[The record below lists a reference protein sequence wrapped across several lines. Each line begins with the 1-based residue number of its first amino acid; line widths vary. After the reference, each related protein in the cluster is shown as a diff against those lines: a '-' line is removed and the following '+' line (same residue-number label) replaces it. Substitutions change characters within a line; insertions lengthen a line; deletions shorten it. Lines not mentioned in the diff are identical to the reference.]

1 LGKPSPIRGPI
12 NETIKL
18 SHFINPTSCVQYLTL
33 TDIDRIVNCMLSH
46 RGLGLVSAGT
56 AYVIGLVSAG
66 TAYVIGLV
74 SAGTAYVKAEEALV
88 D

>member
-1 LGKPSPIRGPI
+1 M
-12 NETIKL
+12 
-18 SHFINPTSCVQYLTL
+18 TL

-66 TAYVIGLV
+66 TAYV
-74 SAGTAYVKAEEALV
+74 KAEEALV